1 MSEDSVARLIKSLDA
16 KLAPLGHFRARRMF
30 GGYGLYLDDTIF
42 GLIIWDR
49 LWLRV
54 DDRNRAD
61 FETAGMEPFTYARED
76 GREISMT
83 YWSCPARVVKDAA
96 LLRDWVAKARA
107 ASAER
112 KTAARRKKPKKTAAG
127 PNPFL

>member
-1 MSEDSVARLIKSLDA
+1 MSEESIARLIKALDA
-16 KLAPLGHFRARRMF
+16 RLAPLGHFRARRMF
-30 GGYGLYLDDTIF
+30 GGHGLYLDDTIF

-61 FETAGMEPFTYARED
+61 FEKAGMEPFTYERED
-76 GREISMT
+76 GRQISMT
-83 YWSCPARVVKDAA
+83 YWSCPPKVLKDAA
-96 LLRDWVAKARA
+96 LLRDWVAKAKA

-112 KTAARRKKPKKTAAG
+112 KTAARKKPPRKKPAG
-127 PNPFL
+127 TNPFL